1 VHAAKNLVRRVR
13 RTSPYPGKNAGIA
26 AHTRMCRP
34 YLFQEGLDEQQRNQG
49 TKVSNNSLFL
59 RDFVVKIQAVRVIST
74 NYNLLK
80 PPGGTARGY
89 TRPTVLRR

>member
-1 VHAAKNLVRRVR
+1 
-13 RTSPYPGKNAGIA
+13 
-26 AHTRMCRP
+26 MCRP

-74 NYNLLK
+74 NYNLLSLFK
-80 PPGGTARGY
+80 RFPEKKRLFISCRAGAPNELKRM
-89 TRPTVLRR
+89 PL